1 MASQTKLQHWSRV
14 WDAGTWNQPQPFIRA
29 DLQELPRAREDRK
42 NQRTGQPEDRRYRWT
57 GEEEPWRT
65 GVELGPGRNN
75 RSSCRFHVAQVH
87 FLCPPQTTHLPS
99 DLVSMRLTTPPH
111 LRPLGLS
118 DGGPRQADG
127 AVFCPHLPP
136 SLPPLWAPH
145 QSGRFPT
152 SLINQQQRI
161 SAPMTRVTEATE
173 GVKEKHP
180 EI

>member
-1 MASQTKLQHWSRV
+1 MWLHSRSCSIG
-14 WDAGTWNQPQPFIRA
+14 AEFGTPGPGINCNCSSEPTCRSSP
-29 DLQELPRAREDRK
+29 EPG
-42 NQRTGQPEDRRYRWT
+42 RTGKTRELDNRRT
-57 GEEEPWRT
+57 GEAEPWRT

-99 DLVSMRLTTPPH
+99 DLVFMRLTPPPH
-111 LRPLGLS
+111 LRPRGLS

-127 AVFCPHLPP
+127 AAFCPHLPP

>member
-1 MASQTKLQHWSRV
+1 M
-14 WDAGTWNQPQPFIRA
+14 FIRA
-29 DLQELPRAREDRK
+29 DLQEFPRAREDWR

-57 GEEEPWRT
+57 GEAELWRT
-65 GVELGPGRNN
+65 GVELDPGWNN
-75 RSSCRFHVAQVH
+75 RSSCRFHVAQIH

-99 DLVSMRLTTPPH
+99 DLVSMRLTPHPP
-111 LRPLGLS
+111 GLS
-118 DGGPRQADG
+118 DGSPRQADG
-127 AVFCPHLPP
+127 AAFFPHLPP

-161 SAPMTRVTEATE
+161 SAPTTRVTEATE
-173 GVKEKHP
+173 GVKKKHP